1 MDIRLSDHFTYG
13 KLLRFVIP
21 SIIMMIFTS
30 VYMVVDGLF
39 VSNCVGKV
47 PFAAM
52 NLITP
57 LLMVMSTIGFMFAAG
72 GAAIVARLL
81 GEGENEKANQ
91 YFSMFVY
98 VILISGILLMMIGQ
112 LSTEPFAR
120 MLGAKGDLLKFSVL
134 YARINFCS
142 LPFFMNQIAFQSFYN
157 TAGKPRLGL
166 IMTLIAGL
174 SMRFIRLRSLFFGKP
189 SLLIIK
195 GTINQTEMRRN
206 RFTPD
211 ELMQELR
218 SQGVT
223 DIASIEYAI
232 LETDGKLNLIPFPA
246 ERPVTAAQ
254 LQLPTQDG
262 GYPHIVVSDGRMLE
276 ANLRHLGLDPAWLR
290 EELTRQGVERTE
302 DVYLMTV
309 DESRRCY
316 LTRKEAE
323 A

>member
-1 MDIRLSDHFTYG
+1 MAIVIARTLTVYFALLLTMRLMG
-13 KLLRFVIP
+13 KRQLGEMELSEFV
-21 SIIMMIFTS
+21 
-30 VYMVVDGLF
+30 V
-39 VSNCVGKV
+39 
-47 PFAAM
+47 AA
-52 NLITP
+52 LIADLAAHPLQDMGIP
-57 LLMVMSTIGFMFAAG
+57 LLNGLVPIA
-72 GAAIVARLL
+72 
-81 GEGENEKANQ
+81 
-91 YFSMFVY
+91 
-98 VILISGILLMMIGQ
+98 
-112 LSTEPFAR
+112 
-120 MLGAKGDLLKFSVL
+120 VL
-134 YARINFCS
+134 FCCEV
-142 LPFFMNQIAFQSFYN
+142 
-157 TAGKPRLGL
+157 
-166 IMTLIAGL
+166 LIAGL

-276 ANLRHLGLDPAWLR
+276 ANLRHLGLDPDWLR

>member
-1 MDIRLSDHFTYG
+1 MAIVIARTLTVYFALLLTMRLMG
-13 KLLRFVIP
+13 KRQLGELELSEFV
-21 SIIMMIFTS
+21 
-30 VYMVVDGLF
+30 V
-39 VSNCVGKV
+39 
-47 PFAAM
+47 AA
-52 NLITP
+52 LIADLAAHPLQDMGIP
-57 LLMVMSTIGFMFAAG
+57 LLNGLVPIA
-72 GAAIVARLL
+72 
-81 GEGENEKANQ
+81 
-91 YFSMFVY
+91 
-98 VILISGILLMMIGQ
+98 
-112 LSTEPFAR
+112 
-120 MLGAKGDLLKFSVL
+120 VL
-134 YARINFCS
+134 FCCEV
-142 LPFFMNQIAFQSFYN
+142 
-157 TAGKPRLGL
+157 
-166 IMTLIAGL
+166 LIAGL

-189 SLLIIK
+189 SLLIVK

-211 ELMQELR
+211 ELLQELR

-232 LETDGKLNLIPFPA
+232 LETDGKLNLILFPA

-290 EELTRQGVERTE
+290 EELERQGVERTE

>member
-1 MDIRLSDHFTYG
+1 MAIVIARTLTVYFALLLTMRLMG
-13 KLLRFVIP
+13 KRQLGEMELSEFV
-21 SIIMMIFTS
+21 
-30 VYMVVDGLF
+30 V
-39 VSNCVGKV
+39 
-47 PFAAM
+47 AA
-52 NLITP
+52 LIADLAAHPLQDMGIP
-57 LLMVMSTIGFMFAAG
+57 LLNGLVPIA
-72 GAAIVARLL
+72 
-81 GEGENEKANQ
+81 
-91 YFSMFVY
+91 
-98 VILISGILLMMIGQ
+98 
-112 LSTEPFAR
+112 
-120 MLGAKGDLLKFSVL
+120 VL
-134 YARINFCS
+134 FCCEV
-142 LPFFMNQIAFQSFYN
+142 
-157 TAGKPRLGL
+157 
-166 IMTLIAGL
+166 LIAGL

-189 SLLIIK
+189 SLLIVK

-211 ELMQELR
+211 ELLQELR

-246 ERPVTAAQ
+246 ERPV
-254 LQLPTQDG
+254 DG

-290 EELTRQGVERTE
+290 EELERQGVERTE